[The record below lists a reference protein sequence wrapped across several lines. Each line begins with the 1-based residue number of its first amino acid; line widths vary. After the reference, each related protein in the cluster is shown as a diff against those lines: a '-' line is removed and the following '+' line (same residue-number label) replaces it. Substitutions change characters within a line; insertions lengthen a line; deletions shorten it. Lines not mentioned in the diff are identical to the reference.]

1 MTRDGPPKHFRC
13 EMIAAMQRTTTLADP
28 KYGSLMA
35 FAAAVVWGTLG
46 VFAKALYRYGIDP
59 LVLVTMRSGIAF
71 LTLCVIMLFGAP
83 ELLKVERRHII
94 DFIYIGVVGI
104 ALEYWVYFETLKRTS
119 ASVASILLYTAPVF
133 VTAGAAAFF
142 GERITRRGL
151 AALGVVLVGG
161 FLVAG
166 GLEARVLEQDRAGV
180 LFGLAS
186 AVTYASYTLLS
197 KRTLPRYGSWTT
209 VFYAFG
215 FGTAL
220 LALLSGRKLS
230 QLAAVPPEGWA
241 LMVGLALGPTLLSY
255 GLYVKSL
262 EHIEASRAT
271 VICMM
276 EPVTASVLGFLLLG
290 ERLAGW
296 QLVGALLVLG
306 GVCALNAWAIPP
318 APDDV
323 ASVEGSD

>member
-1 MTRDGPPKHFRC
+1 
-13 EMIAAMQRTTTLADP
+13 MQSTTTSADP

-35 FAAAVVWGTLG
+35 LTAAVVWGTLG
-46 VFAKALYRYGIDP
+46 VFAKAIYRYDVDP
-59 LVLVTMRSGIAF
+59 LVLVTMRAGIAF
-71 LTLCVIMLFGAP
+71 VTLFVIMLFRSPG
-83 ELLKVERRHII
+83 LLKVERRDII
-94 DFIYIGVVGI
+94 DFVYVGVVGI

-119 ASVASILLYTAPVF
+119 SSVASILLYTAPVF
-133 VTAGAAAFF
+133 VTAGAVAFF
-142 GERITRRGL
+142 GELITRRGL
-151 AALGVVLVGG
+151 AALGVVLMGG

-166 GLEARVLEQDRAGV
+166 GLEARVLAQDPAGV

-197 KRTLPRYGSWTT
+197 KRTLSKYGSWTT

-215 FGTAL
+215 FGAGL
-220 LALLSGRKLS
+220 LALMSGPKLA
-230 QLAAVPPEGWA
+230 QLATVPVKGWV
-241 LMVGLALGPTLLSY
+241 LMLGLALGPTLLSY

-262 EHIEASRAT
+262 EHMEASRAT

-306 GVCALNAWAIPP
+306 GVGVLNARRVPRSPGATQYR
-318 APDDV
+318 
-323 ASVEGSD
+323 VE